1 MIKAGIIDPAKV
13 VRTALQDAGSI
24 AALLITAEAM
34 IADVPPKSAPAAGNG
49 GGAGGMGY

>member
-13 VRTALQDAGSI
+13 VRTALEDAGSI

-34 IADVPPKSAPAAGNG
+34 ITDAPKDAPANG
-49 GGAGGMGY
+49 GGGPGGGY